1 MLRVDKLLI
10 VGIVAGAVIAILLV
24 RALLK
29 NPSRFALAVVR
40 NLLQGA
46 IAFVAIDY
54 FGKAAAIHVPI
65 NWVSAAVASVLG
77 APGIAA
83 LAVIDKWIV

>member
-1 MLRVDKLLI
+1 MDKLLV
-10 VGIVAGAVIAILLV
+10 VGVAAGAVVAILLV
-24 RALLK
+24 RALLRH
-29 NPSRFALAVVR
+29 PSRIAIAVLR

-54 FGKAAAIHVPI
+54 FGKAVAIHVPI
-65 NWVSAAVASVLG
+65 NWVSAAVATVLG